1 MKNKDTEKYWNRFLQ
16 TGKVDDFLKYKSMS
30 DYKEITTDIEIGK
43 IKDYEINKEAK
54 YAEKNKIYRSRS
66 KKS

>member
-1 MKNKDTEKYWNRFLQ
+1 MKNKDTDKYWNRFLQ
-16 TGKVDDFLKYKSMS
+16 TGKVEDFLKYKNIS
-30 DYKEITTDIEIGK
+30 DFKEVTTNVEIGK

-54 YAEKNKIYRSRS
+54 YAEKNKIYRHSS